1 MAIASFCEVSPM
13 LVEEQ
18 LSHIFTSNK
27 LNLSWAEFKS
37 FALFVVDFLR
47 TAGKGTGHVLEQG
60 SGSIPLEDSASE
72 KSIKVL
78 RVPYQQ
84 LLQKQRKVAM
94 MLYGESVL
102 DE

>member
-1 MAIASFCEVSPM
+1 M

-47 TAGKGTGHVLEQG
+47 AAGKGTGHTLEQG
-60 SGSIPLEDSASE
+60 SGSISLKDSASV
-72 KSIKVL
+72 KSIKAL